1 MPHPFTRLAATALLL
16 AIVAPSAAEAAC
28 SFGRCQNAVWAPG
41 ARTTSFGG
49 ISGNARLTPYGV
61 TSGRQTAYGVTRGR
75 QTAYGVSGGHQT
87 SYGVLPDI
95 RRLMGFRGTPNRVR
109 RDQRSSDL
117 LWRDGSFMSADRFR
131 RRLFRHGLKRD
142 VVAVGR
148 LVNGLA
154 LYRYR
159 YLWSDQL
166 YVGVMAQE
174 VAAIAPDAVRRGRL
188 SACRLRAPRLA
199 SADLERMVRNPI
211 GSQQQAFRTL
221 TLRLRRPICPAQ
233 KRSHAT

>member
-1 MPHPFTRLAATALLL
+1 MESPAAVRPPTVLLAAGKPRTACQ
-16 AIVAPSAAEAAC
+16 VA
-28 SFGRCQNAVWAPG
+28 
-41 ARTTSFGG
+41 
-49 ISGNARLTPYGV
+49 
-61 TSGRQTAYGVTRGR
+61 TRHH
-75 QTAYGVSGGHQT
+75 TVS
-87 SYGVLPDI
+87 LPDI

-159 YLWSDQL
+159 YL
-166 YVGVMAQE
+166 
-174 VAAIAPDAVRRGRL
+174 
-188 SACRLRAPRLA
+188 
-199 SADLERMVRNPI
+199 
-211 GSQQQAFRTL
+211 
-221 TLRLRRPICPAQ
+221 
-233 KRSHAT
+233 

>member
-16 AIVAPSAAEAAC
+16 AVLAPSAADAAC

-61 TSGRQTAYGVTRGR
+61 TSGRQTAYGVTRGGP
-75 QTAYGVSGGHQT
+75 TAYGVSGGHQT
-87 SYGVLPDI
+87 SYGVSAGHQTAYGVSAGHQTAYGVTSG
-95 RRLMGFRGTPNRVR
+95 RQTSYGVMGASCRPTAFGVVC
-109 RDQRSSDL
+109 SDM
-117 LWRDGSFMSADRFR
+117 R
-131 RRLFRHGLKRD
+131 LKRD
-142 VVAVGR
+142 IVTVGH
-148 LVNGLA
+148 LENGLA

-174 VAAIAPDAVRRGRL
+174 VAAVVPDAVRRGTDGYLRVDYARL
-188 SACRLRAPRLA
+188 GLHLQTWDEWSR
-199 SADLERMVRNPI
+199 
-211 GSQQQAFRTL
+211 GSRSNEAFAL
-221 TLRLRRPICPAQ
+221 
-233 KRSHAT
+233 